1 MLLVVRDGVVLPL
14 KPHKRVKLVLDL
26 VPPGFEVHLVKEGE
40 LRRTLARRALAR
52 AALAGA
58 VVMLDQ
64 LGLAEELLAM
74 GLNVEVRQGEGPGG
88 A

>member
-1 MLLVVRDGVVLPL
+1 M
-14 KPHKRVKLVLDL
+14 DL
-26 VPPGFEVHLVKEGE
+26 IPSGFEVHLVKEGE
-40 LRRTLARRALAR
+40 FRRALAR

-58 VVMLDQ
+58 VVVLDQ